1 MRIKSISQYL
11 IIICFFI
18 SIHQRMNSQNPFSL
32 NGYVTEMPSYSWMN
46 FAGVKM
52 DFKDNLIHNRLN
64 FSYTPSS
71 NFFLAAEFRNRFICG
86 ETMKMIPGYA
96 DNLNK
101 DNGLMDL
108 SFNVVSGNNYV
119 LNVMLDRLWAEYIL
133 GSFQIRVGRQRINW
147 GQSMIWNPNDIFNAY
162 SYFDFDYLEKPGI
175 DGLRLQYYTGNA
187 SLIEGV
193 MKLDHNNN
201 LTAAGRYRFN
211 VVGYDFQLLGG
222 WFNDE
227 EWMLGA
233 GWSGDIMDA
242 GFYGEC
248 SWFIPKDKDLDQSLI
263 SSVGANYTFS
273 NSLFIQGEILYSSN
287 LKNPGNFFD
296 YYYKQSDVKSLSLT
310 EWTWFASASYPVTPL
325 LNASFSIMGFPDIN
339 SYYLGPGID
348 YSLLNNLTASL
359 ILQYFGGT
367 PNNTNSESI
376 FGFFRLKYNF

>member
-1 MRIKSISQYL
+1 MRIKSFYQYL
-11 IIICFFI
+11 IFICFFI
-18 SIHQRMNSQNPFSL
+18 FIHQKMNSQNPFSL

-71 NFFLAAEFRNRFICG
+71 KLFLAAEFRNRFICG
-86 ETMKMIPGYA
+86 ETMKMIPDYA

-108 SFNVVSGNNYV
+108 SFNVVSGKNYV

-147 GQSMIWNPNDIFNAY
+147 GQSMVWNPNDIFNAY

-193 MKLDHNNN
+193 MKLDHNNI

-211 VVGYDFQLLGG
+211 VVGYDFQFLGG
-222 WFNDE
+222 WFNDK

-233 GWSGDIMDA
+233 GWSGDVMDA

-287 LKNPGNFFD
+287 LKNPGDFFD
-296 YYYKQSDVKSLSLT
+296 FYYKQSDVKSLSLT

-367 PNNTNSESI
+367 PNNTKSESI